1 MIRKYFSFK
10 KLLKSWIF
18 WVSLSFIIL
27 LSSLL
32 IFFEFYT
39 IIRVNGDSMNP
50 TLHDQ
55 QLLLAKKS
63 KSITYNTIAI
73 FNFKDQLLI
82 KRVIG
87 LPGDNIKIQNDQLF
101 LNGKFLLKLN
111 NSSFD
116 NLNLIINQNNFF
128 ALGDNL
134 ANSLDSRHF
143 GTFFIT
149 DITAILP

>member
-1 MIRKYFSFK
+1 M
-10 KLLKSWIF
+10 
-18 WVSLSFIIL
+18 SFIIL

-87 LPGDNIKIQNDQLF
+87 LPRDNIKIQNEQLF

>member
-1 MIRKYFSFK
+1 MIRKYLSFK

-32 IFFEFYT
+32 IFFEFYI

-50 TLHDQ
+50 TLHDK

-87 LPGDNIKIQNDQLF
+87 LPGDNIKVQNDQLF

-143 GTFFIT
+143 GTFLIT

>member
-1 MIRKYFSFK
+1 M
-10 KLLKSWIF
+10 
-18 WVSLSFIIL
+18 SFIIL

>member
-1 MIRKYFSFK
+1 M
-10 KLLKSWIF
+10 
-18 WVSLSFIIL
+18 SLSFIIL

-87 LPGDNIKIQNDQLF
+87 LPRDNIKIQNEQLF

>member
-1 MIRKYFSFK
+1 M
-10 KLLKSWIF
+10 
-18 WVSLSFIIL
+18 SLSFIIL

>member
-1 MIRKYFSFK
+1 M
-10 KLLKSWIF
+10 
-18 WVSLSFIIL
+18 SFIIL

-87 LPGDNIKIQNDQLF
+87 LPGDNIKIQNEQLF

>member
-111 NSSFD
+111 NSTFD

>member
-87 LPGDNIKIQNDQLF
+87 LPGDNIKIQNEQLF